1 MGCWDCNKW
10 EKSPR
15 EEIQYRRDQL
25 EYECKR
31 QNMNLRYPWSMY
43 SLSNHITP
51 VLKSATKTMNT
62 LYSWTELTTLLVMKN
77 ICETNIANDNKLQSR
92 ISGSYRKWKIDGTD
106 TELDVS
112 KDEGDDKQ
120 DDISND
126 KSDEQGESSSI
137 IPSLRAFS

>member
-1 MGCWDCNKW
+1 
-10 EKSPR
+10 
-15 EEIQYRRDQL
+15 
-25 EYECKR
+25 
-31 QNMNLRYPWSMY
+31 MNLKYPWSMY

-51 VLKSATKTMNT
+51 VLKSATKIMNT
-62 LYSWTELTTLLVMKN
+62 LYSWIESIMLLVMKN
-77 ICETNIANDNKLQSR
+77 ICETNIANDNKLRSR
-92 ISGSYRKWKIDGTD
+92 ISGSYRKRKIDGTD

-120 DDISND
+120 DDVSND